1 MLHRYQVEAASKSIG
16 GMDYTFALRGDGETP
31 LQVVAAA
38 EQRRALN
45 AVLATLKPDVLAL
58 PESLL
63 SIIPPRVPDYE
74 RGREHFKIRT
84 SPVFDALAPAEA
96 AAEQTLQFLFN
107 AERASRLVEFHARD
121 AKNPG
126 LEEVLDAVI
135 NATWKASRDPGY
147 LGEISRVVDTAVLY
161 DLMSLAGNER
171 ASSQARAIAWLKLE
185 ELKKW
190 GTGAQNG
197 AKDGEERAH
206 LYFAATQIAQFQ
218 KDPKLIPIP
227 TPAQPPDGPPIGDDD
242 YSWLP

>member
-1 MLHRYQVEAASKSIG
+1 M
-16 GMDYTFALRGDGETP
+16 
-31 LQVVAAA
+31 
-38 EQRRALN
+38 
-45 AVLATLKPDVLAL
+45 LAL

-63 SIIPPRVPDYE
+63 NIIPPRVPDYE

-84 SPVFDALAPAEA
+84 SPAFDALAPAEA
-96 AAEQTLQFLFN
+96 AAEHTLQFLFN

-126 LEEVLDAVI
+126 LEEVLDAVL
-135 NATWKASRDPGY
+135 NATWKSSRDPGY
-147 LGEISRVVDTAVLY
+147 FGEISRVVDTVALY
-161 DLMSLAGNER
+161 DLMSLAVNDR
-171 ASSQARAIAWLKLE
+171 ASAQARAIASLKLE

-190 GTGAQNG
+190 GAGAQNG
-197 AKDGEERAH
+197 AKDSEERAH